1 MAEYNGTIDLISGIR
16 PKNNGSFPLVDAKDV
31 QTDDNGKRLNEVI
44 TEFEEALL
52 EVSQNAKAIPE
63 FNLTEMGLPALSLN
77 TSVTASGDMTE
88 LIGALKSG
96 AVKLICKVAMSADE
110 EPTESTLLVNNTLVN
125 GENTIVTS
133 VIVISA
139 TKMTFTLVVLEGLII
154 AFLNAIHDLPA
165 HTASDSGK
173 ILSVNAEGNSEWV
186 ETPSAEAPSAETPVF
201 DLASL
206 GLPNIPYG
214 DMSGVELQTD
224 TTEIMAALAK
234 GEVTF
239 KINASLGEIVVPF
252 TVTVNP
258 IFANGGYT
266 CGICQ
271 PIMSD
276 LDMLMFQILDE
287 GIAAVA
293 APIQLGSAAEVA
305 TSIDLS
311 MLDSSGQ
318 IVETYA
324 DGSTKT
330 TQLEFDESGN
340 PIKITDGDG
349 NVTEITW

>member
-16 PKNNGSFPLVDAKDV
+16 PKNNGSFPLVDAKDI
-31 QTDDNGKRLNEVI
+31 QTDDSGKRLNEVI

-63 FNLTEMGLPALSLN
+63 FNLTEMGLAPLYYETSQTLATDTTALL
-77 TSVTASGDMTE
+77 D
-88 LIGALKSG
+88 ALQSG

-165 HTASDSGK
+165 HTASDSEK
-173 ILSVNAEGNSEWV
+173 ILAVNAEGTPEWV
-186 ETPSAEAPSAETPVF
+186 EAPSAETPVF

-214 DMSGVELQTD
+214 NENGAYLETD

-234 GEVTF
+234 GAVTF
-239 KINASLGEIVVPF
+239 KTTADVPYGDMILPMPFITTLNPVLSGEQYVCATCLPMLTELDCLIVYV
-252 TVTVNP
+252 
-258 IFANGGYT
+258 GDGYVK
-266 CGICQ
+266 
-271 PIMSD
+271 
-276 LDMLMFQILDE
+276 
-287 GIAAVA
+287 VA
-293 APIQLGSAAEVA
+293 AYPVELGGAAEVA

-324 DGSTKT
+324 DGRTKT
-330 TQLEFDESGN
+330 TQLEFDENGN
-340 PIKITDGDG
+340 PIKMADGDG